1 MFVVAMG
8 LLDASGR
15 AAVALMAR
23 RTAKFVRIMR
33 LQKFRFGM
41 TRKCPGVLVRFFPRW
56 RHSRCSQFYRLANFQ
71 VAGLG
76 TGPEVF
82 FRFISFDSVR
92 LPNLHTIF
100 FICEPG
106 MVQC

>member
-8 LLDASGR
+8 LLEACRG

-56 RHSRCSQFYRLANFQ
+56 RHRRCSQFYRLANPQ
-71 VAGLG
+71 GA
-76 TGPEVF
+76 
-82 FRFISFDSVR
+82 R
-92 LPNLHTIF
+92 LPTVHHVCFGFVYFGNFPLPNFSLI
-100 FICEPG
+100 
-106 MVQC
+106 